1 MLRTQVCKRM
11 KKVSLSKMLKL
22 WGVLLIVGVAV
33 SVAGLDFLVTSKEF
47 ERRSESLRVN
57 YIDHQQA
64 MIRQEVDRVI
74 SMISYAKSK
83 SEVITRRKIKNRVE
97 EAYAIAE
104 NIYQQNKNSKTKA
117 DIQVMVVD
125 ALRTIR
131 FAGGTGYFFIIGLDG
146 TSVLFADRP
155 SDEGRNLLHIKD
167 TKGQYVVKDLVHLVR
182 TAGEGF
188 YGYSWTKP
196 GTKGHDFKKI
206 SFVKMFTPLDC
217 FIGTGLYVDDVEAE
231 IKSELLET
239 IGQIRFGPNM
249 DGYIFV
255 VSYDGVTLMNSPQR
269 HLIGK
274 NAWDV
279 TDCNGVKIVQEERR
293 AVENPEGD
301 FIYYRWN
308 KPSSMTPSPKTSFI
322 KGVPSWQWMVG
333 AGVYLD
339 DVDID
344 IALLQAELH
353 EHNRRLMLYLLGIVI
368 IIIAVALSG
377 LRGLSKRLNRDIELL
392 GSFFK
397 RAAASNE
404 PMDRAQVALWELD
417 QIAGDAN
424 RMLMDKIQ
432 IERELKLFKVFAEN
446 SSEGM
451 GWSGVDGKCVYLN
464 QALAD
469 LAGESDRNTCLGC
482 NVAESYYPASEQKRI
497 HEDVFPI
504 VLQEGTWSGEL
515 LIKRK
520 NGELISTRNS
530 MSLIRDEDGDPLY
543 FTNII
548 TDISKLKEAEQE
560 KERLG
565 LQLLQ
570 AKKMESI
577 GLMAGGVA
585 HDLNNILSGIVG
597 YPELLLLKLPEES
610 DLREPLEA
618 IQDSGERAAAVV
630 ADLLTVARGVASV
643 RMPENINVLVA
654 EYMESPECF
663 ALQQSHSKVVF
674 RTELDAAEPV
684 VACSA
689 VHVKKCIM
697 NLVANGAE
705 ANKGPGFVTV
715 SSTNLLL
722 DQLAARTLKL
732 AAGNYVV
739 VGVEDSGSGIS
750 SRDIEHI
757 FEPFYSKKVMGKS
770 GTGLELA
777 VVWNTMEDHGGLVL
791 VESSSSGTRF
801 ELYFPVVDDDARVKG
816 VEARQSHQKTRDQHI
831 LIIDDEPQLRDLAT
845 RMLES
850 LGYTVDSVP
859 SGERGLEF
867 VRENP
872 VDLVILDMVMD
883 PGMSGRQTY
892 EAILKKYPDQ
902 KALVVSGFS
911 ESDDVKE
918 TLRLGAWGFI
928 EKPYSLTDLGN
939 GVRDVLAD

>member
-1 MLRTQVCKRM
+1 M

-33 SVAGLDFLVTSKEF
+33 SIAGLDFLVTARDF
-47 ERRSESLRVN
+47 DRRSESLRVD
-57 YIDHQQA
+57 YIDNQKA
-64 MIRQEVDRVI
+64 SIRHEVDRVI

-83 SEVITRRKIKNRVE
+83 SEVVTRSKIKNRVE

-104 NIYQQNKNSKTKA
+104 NIYQQNKKSKTKVEMRA
-117 DIQVMVVD
+117 MVVD

-131 FAGGTGYFFIIGLDG
+131 FAAGTGYFFIIDLDG
-146 TSVLFADRP
+146 TSILFADRP
-155 SDEGRNLLHIKD
+155 SEEGKNLLHIKD
-167 TKGQYVVKDLVHLVR
+167 TKGQYVAQDLIHLVK
-182 TAGEGF
+182 TEGKGF
-188 YGYSWTKP
+188 YEYNWTKP
-196 GTKGHDFKKI
+196 GAEGRDFKKI
-206 SFVKMFTPLDC
+206 SFVKMFASLGC

-231 IKSELLET
+231 IKSELLEE
-239 IGQIRFGPNM
+239 IGRLRFGRNM
-249 DGYIFV
+249 DGYVFV
-255 VSYDGVTLMNSPQR
+255 VSYGGVTLMNSTQR
-269 HLIGK
+269 QLIGK

-279 TDCNGVKIVQEERR
+279 TDCDGVKIVQEERR
-293 AVENPEGD
+293 AVENPDGG
-301 FIYYRWN
+301 FIYYKWN
-308 KPSSMTPSPKTSFI
+308 KPSSMEPSPKTSFV
-322 KGVPSWQWMVG
+322 KGIPDWQWMVG

-339 DVDID
+339 DVDVD
-344 IALLQAELH
+344 IALLQAELYKR
-353 EHNRRLMLYLLGIVI
+353 NQRLMLYFFGIVV
-368 IIIAVALSG
+368 IIIAVALVG
-377 LRGLSKRLNRDIELL
+377 LRGLSHRLNRDIELF

-397 RAAASNE
+397 RAASTNE
-404 PMDRAQVALWELD
+404 PMNRAKVSLMELD

-424 RMLMDKIQ
+424 KMLTDKIQ

-469 LAGESDRNTCLGC
+469 LAGEPDRNNCLGC
-482 NVAESYYPASEQKRI
+482 NVAESYYPDSEQKRI
-497 HEDVFPI
+497 HEEVFPI

-530 MSLIRDEDGDPLY
+530 MSLIRGKDGEPLY

-560 KERLG
+560 KERMG

-597 YPELLLLKLPEES
+597 YPELLLLKLPKES

-643 RMPENINVLVA
+643 RQPENINVLIR

-663 ALQQSHSKVVF
+663 AMQQDHPDVAF
-674 RTELDAAEPV
+674 RTELNASDPV
-684 VACSA
+684 IACSS

-697 NLVANGAE
+697 NLVINGAE
-705 ANKGPGFVTV
+705 ATTERGFVTV
-715 SSTNLLL
+715 YSSNILL
-722 DQLAARTLKL
+722 DQSRSSELKL

-739 VGVEDSGSGIS
+739 VCVGDSGPGVN

-770 GTGLELA
+770 GTGLGLA
-777 VVWNTMEDHGGLVL
+777 VVWNTMEDHGGRVL

-801 ELYFPVVDDDARVKG
+801 ELYFPVVDD
-816 VEARQSHQKTRDQHI
+816 VERDKDVEVAQSDLHTGDQRI
-831 LIIDDEPQLRDLAT
+831 LIIDDEPQLRDIAT

-850 LGYTVDSVP
+850 LGYTVDAVP
-859 SGERGLEF
+859 SGELGLEF
-867 VRENP
+867 VRKNP

-928 EKPYSLTDLGN
+928 EKPYSLADLGN